1 MKIVLFLVTTAL
13 AAVVFASMF
22 GLFLIA
28 FAVREMMEEFE

>member
-13 AAVVFASMF
+13 AVVVFVSMF
-22 GLFLIA
+22 GLFLIV